1 MKLRAPIVHEI
12 LALFL
17 LGAAVIWGASVIYS
31 QDTIRAGEPVPT
43 LTGDGTPL
51 PTAPRPNMLAS
62 ILDVDQK
69 DPVQRRILADYG
81 SMFVARNGAVPPPSL
96 VFASAREVDE
106 WQATV
111 PKRSERIARFD
122 VELQEPAMDALLAAR
137 GEARTKKLD
146 ITPRGA
152 DAARRSY
159 ADTVRLWTS
168 RVEPA
173 LDHWVAKR
181 RLPATEAARIRRLSP
196 VDQISEVLGLEAQGI
211 FFSTDFSKSIL
222 YSVAAPGTS
231 QHLSMLALDVAE
243 FENPSVRTILSRHG
257 WFQTVASDLPHF
269 TYLGV
274 DESELTSL
282 GLKRVVSSGRP
293 FWVPDLDHKK

>member
-31 QDTIRAGEPVPT
+31 QDTIRDGEPVPT
-43 LTGDGTPL
+43 LTGDGTPP

-62 ILDVDQK
+62 IIDVDQK

-96 VFASAREVDE
+96 VFASAKEVDE
-106 WQATV
+106 WQAQV
-111 PKRSERIARFD
+111 PMRRERMARFD
-122 VELQEPAMDALLAAR
+122 IELQEPAMAALLAAR
-137 GEARTKKLD
+137 DEARAKRLD

-181 RLPATEAARIRRLSP
+181 RLPAAEASRIRRLSP

-211 FFSTDFSKSIL
+211 YFSTDFSKSIL

-269 TYLGV
+269 TYLGA